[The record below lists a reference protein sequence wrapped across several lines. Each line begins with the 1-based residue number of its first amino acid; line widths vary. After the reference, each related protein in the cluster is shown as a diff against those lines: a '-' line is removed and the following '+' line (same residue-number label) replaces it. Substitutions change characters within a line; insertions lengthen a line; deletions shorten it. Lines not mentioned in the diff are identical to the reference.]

1 MFTPPFYQ
9 KEYTSSP
16 RGYIIVP
23 YISKIRSAV
32 SQAFSTDPADEA
44 ERQKLAQE
52 QAVVWVLNGTSD
64 PGRGTAIAGYLDYH
78 GVAASSPR
86 QKPPGA
92 VPANTTIVAY
102 NGAAADM
109 QDTVAYL
116 EKTFGVTVT
125 EKTDPA
131 IRTDIVVT
139 VGRSTP
145 QLEAP
150 PGA

>member
-1 MFTPPFYQ
+1 
-9 KEYTSSP
+9 
-16 RGYIIVP
+16 
-23 YISKIRSAV
+23 
-32 SQAFSTDPADEA
+32 
-44 ERQKLAQE
+44 
-52 QAVVWVLNGTSD
+52 
-64 PGRGTAIAGYLDYH
+64 
-78 GVAASSPR
+78 
-86 QKPPGA
+86 
-92 VPANTTIVAY
+92 
-102 NGAAADM
+102 M